1 MNADARAIMGFTL
14 PKDVEQDTERKD
26 RLRANMQSATNY
38 EEAAKF
44 ADLRTCELHDL
55 STGKYDIDFHQKG
68 FDAVSIAEN
77 KKLQAL
83 LEKVK
88 AQGVFDQGDEQALRK
103 AVVGSV
109 LKLSNG
115 KKMRMVFVAS
125 EGIIIRSSG
134 PNGLQIQH
142 GKAVA
147 VNSRQSAALL
157 MHGDQDVYGFPLK
170 RIMKGA
176 APWVFRHK
184 TPDGEN
190 NFSPVNL
197 VNIWIPMQQ
206 TVMPL
211 CLMDRSTLDNK
222 KQQLRLM
229 INVKDVLG
237 RSKDSGRNDIWSFL
251 YDDKQQWY
259 FKSDMSHNE
268 ALVFDTLG
276 MCHGAATLE
285 GEKQAEEYFLRLS
298 QCLEALDANNE
309 IEFKSIATKEKL
321 KLPEKL
327 TLGLKLAI
335 EKMESLLN
343 HAATETQSVMKD
355 GSSWKAEAEKV
366 LQSLIRKSI
375 ELRAVGLIL

>member
-14 PKDVEQDTERKD
+14 PTDVVQDTERKE
-26 RLRANMQSATNY
+26 RLRANTHDARNY

-44 ADLRTCELHDL
+44 VDLRKCELHDL

-68 FDAVSIAEN
+68 FDAVNIADNE
-77 KKLQAL
+77 KLQAF
-83 LEKVK
+83 LEKVRS
-88 AQGVFDQGDEQALRK
+88 QGVFEKGDENALRK

-115 KKMRMVFVAS
+115 KRMRMVFVAG

-134 PNGLQIQH
+134 PNGMQIKH
-142 GKAVA
+142 GKAVPT
-147 VNSRQSAALL
+147 NSKQSAALL

-184 TPDGEN
+184 SPDGEN

-211 CLMDRSTLDNK
+211 CLMDRSTLDRKNH
-222 KQQLRLM
+222 QLRLQ
-229 INVKDVLG
+229 INVEEVLG
-237 RSKDSGRNDIWSFL
+237 RDKEKSRNDIWSFL

-259 FKSDMSHNE
+259 FKSDMDYHD

-276 MCHGAATLE
+276 MCHGAAILE
-285 GEKQAEEYFLRLS
+285 GEKQAQEYFLRLN
-298 QCLEALDANNE
+298 QCLEALDANDE
-309 IEFKSIATKEKL
+309 AALKTVASQEKL

-327 TLGLKLAI
+327 TPGLKLAL
-335 EKMESLLN
+335 ELMETLLDQ
-343 HAATETQSVMKD
+343 AASETQTLMQD
-355 GSSWKAEAEKV
+355 ALSWKKEVEKV
-366 LQSLIRKSI
+366 QQSLIRKSI
-375 ELRAVGLIL
+375 ELRAIGIIF